1 MSYSVIFMGTPEFA
15 KVALESIINAGHN
28 VISVYT
34 QPPKPVGRKHVLQKS
49 SVHNF
54 AESLNIP
61 VNTPTSMRSEEVISQ
76 IQELNPDVIIV
87 AAYGFIIP
95 EAILNTPKYGCI
107 NIHASILP
115 RWRGAA
121 PIQHAIM
128 YGDKETGISIMKMD
142 KGMDTGDIISIENI
156 EISANTTYG
165 TLIEDLSHLGGKMIV
180 ETLSDLEN
188 KLNSAYKQPVD
199 GVTIAPKITK
209 DMEQINWSKTAVEIE
224 RNIRAF
230 SPSPL
235 MWSTIAGIRTKIVSV
250 KEVFDI
256 QANDY
261 EIGTIINDQFVV
273 KCGQN
278 TYLQILQIQ
287 PAGKNIMPAQSFIN
301 GHKEIIGAKYEEN
314 Y

>member
-1 MSYSVIFMGTPEFA
+1 MSHSVIFMGTPEFA

-34 QPPKPVGRKHVLQKS
+34 QPPKPVGRKHILQKS
-49 SVHNF
+49 AVHNF

-61 VNTPTSMRSEEVISQ
+61 VYTPTSMRSEEVISQ
-76 IQELNPDVIIV
+76 IKELNPDVIVV

-128 YGDKETGISIMKMD
+128 HGDKETGISIMKMD
-142 KGMDTGDIISIENI
+142 KGMDTGDIISIEKL
-156 EISANTTYG
+156 EITGDTTYG
-165 TLIEDLSHLGGKMIV
+165 MLIDDLSKLGGKMIV
-180 ETLSDLEN
+180 NTLADIEN
-188 KLNSAYKQPVD
+188 MLNSAYKQPIE

-209 DMEQINWSKTAVEIE
+209 DMEQINWSKTASEIE
-224 RNIRAF
+224 HNIRAF

-235 MWSTIAGIRTKIVSV
+235 MWSTIAGIRTKIVSA

-256 QANDY
+256 QANDH
-261 EIGTIINDQFVV
+261 EIGTIINDKFVV
-273 KCGQN
+273 RCGQN

-287 PAGKNIMPAQSFIN
+287 PAGKNIMQAQSFIN